1 MFVSLYSILLTLIRA
16 AVVAIRLLA
25 PGGLVRLVLV
35 GGVLESEVV
44 FRICAIAVNPRLAV
58 FPLHLD
64 GCGSLGKCCF
74 VILTLRKFVCFF
86 FRIQPGKRPRG
97 RNVISSTLL
106 RVWEGDGCLLG
117 RKMD

>member
-16 AVVAIRLLA
+16 AVVAVRLLA
-25 PGGLVRLVLV
+25 AGGFVRLVLV

-74 VILTLRKFVCFF
+74 VILTLGVVCVCF
-86 FRIQPGKRPRG
+86 FRIQQERG
-97 RNVISSTLL
+97 RGRECDLDTLL
-106 RVWEGDGCLLG
+106 RVWEGDGCLFG